1 MTRVILSTGN
11 EHYLHTGISQENFPW
26 IKDKFIRSVIN
37 DGHDF
42 FLVTSKDYDRDVD
55 ILHSSNN
62 EFNSSIKR
70 RFEPGMLTLYDSI
83 KYVDNK
89 EDSGIKSKSKGYL
102 KILMKVGDSMFL
114 DTINIDLCYDENI

>member
-1 MTRVILSTGN
+1 MKPTKIGVKLVVKISDDMSRVILSTGV
-11 EHYLHTGISQENFPW
+11 EHYLFNGRSQENFPW

-37 DGHDF
+37 DEQDF

-55 ILHSSNN
+55 ILHSNYN

-83 KYVDNK
+83 KYVD
-89 EDSGIKSKSKGYL
+89 
-102 KILMKVGDSMFL
+102 
-114 DTINIDLCYDENI
+114 